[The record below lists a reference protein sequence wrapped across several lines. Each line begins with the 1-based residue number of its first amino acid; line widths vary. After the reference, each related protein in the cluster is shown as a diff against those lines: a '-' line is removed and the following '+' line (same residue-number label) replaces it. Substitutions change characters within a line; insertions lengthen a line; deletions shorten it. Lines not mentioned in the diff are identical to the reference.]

1 MFAEVGVTM
10 TIVPTEFPAKWVQE
24 VMRDRSFD
32 MTVIAHAEPLDI
44 AIYSNDPYYFGY
56 KNPAFNTVVTQA
68 AQATDEATRLKLY
81 GDAQQILADDVPAL
95 FLFVLP
101 KLSVWKAKLTGFWKN
116 EPVPSN
122 DLTDVRWTE

>member
-1 MFAEVGVTM
+1 
-10 TIVPTEFPAKWVQE
+10 
-24 VMRDRSFD
+24 MRDRSFD

-44 AIYSNDPYYFGY
+44 AIYANDPYYFGY
-56 KNPAFNTVVTQA
+56 KNPAFNTVVATA
-68 AQATDEATRLKLY
+68 AEATDEATRLKLY
-81 GDAQQILADDVPAL
+81 GEAQGILAEDVPAL

-122 DLTDVRWTE
+122 DLTEVRWTE